1 MLDLIFQFHNYVGV
15 LPNTLMASCSYSK
28 GLVKDYQKG
37 KSLEKPAQ
45 KCEGGTLGF
54 NEVQQ
59 KQRNNDVFGLNPS
72 LGKNKLSQVLMI
84 SYTLPCLSPNPI
96 IFFYITPKQRI
107 FGLMQ
112 QVEKC

>member
-1 MLDLIFQFHNYVGV
+1 MGV
-15 LPNTLMASCSYSK
+15 LPNTFTASCSDSK
-28 GLVKDYQKG
+28 GLVKDYQEG
-37 KSLEKPAQ
+37 KPLEKPAQ

-59 KQRNNDVFGLNPS
+59 KQRNDDAFCLNVFLAKNELN
-72 LGKNKLSQVLMI
+72 QVFI
-84 SYTLPCLSPNPI
+84 VSYTLPCLSPNPI
-96 IFFYITPKQRI
+96 IFFYITLKQRI